1 MAEKS
6 PKITEMEQSLIN
18 FLVSKKDVDDK
29 VSGGARRVRGLSIN
43 INLKENTFGVQIGM
57 CEAQFNGTSGLKE
70 RGNCFGLERYI
81 RDWYERPSIKLEMD
95 KIFQANKTDMKKK
108 AE

>member
-1 MAEKS
+1 MEEKS
-6 PKITEMEQSLIN
+6 PKVTEMEQSLIN

-95 KIFQANKTDMKKK
+95 KIFQANKNAITKKGD
-108 AE
+108 